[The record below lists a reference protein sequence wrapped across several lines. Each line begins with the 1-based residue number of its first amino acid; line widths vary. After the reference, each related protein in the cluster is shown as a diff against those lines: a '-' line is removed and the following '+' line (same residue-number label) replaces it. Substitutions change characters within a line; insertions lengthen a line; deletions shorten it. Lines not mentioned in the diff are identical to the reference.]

1 MSGRRPN
8 RREVAAAETRREILR
23 AARRLFAAHGYAGT
37 SLQQIAEE
45 SGVAVQTIYSSV
57 GSKAAL
63 VLALNDLI
71 DEEAGVAQLGAGVR
85 AETDPPTMIAK
96 AIHLTRQLNERC
108 GDLLQVLLSAAPA
121 EPDVAAAFADG
132 MRLARVRRPRND
144 PAPGSTGRPAG
155 RHDTGAGRRR
165 VRHDDVGAQLA
176 AAHPARRLDLRR
188 QRGVAHGIPHP
199 ASAGAQPL
207 SRQRPASGQPCPS
220 SRTGIRAS
228 TRTNRASARVVTD
241 PAGAVLGCGAG
252 QGQVRHSARP
262 EPLGTS
268 RGVGQAG
275 AVEENRTGGASMWTS
290 PSGLGAS

>member
-1 MSGRRPN
+1 MSVRRPN

-71 DEEAGVAQLGAGVR
+71 DEEAGVAELSAGVR

-108 GDLLQVLLSAAPA
+108 GDLLQVMLSAVPA

-132 MRLARVRRPRND
+132 MRRHESGVSALAQRLGALGALR
-144 PAPGSTGRPAG
+144 AG
-155 RHDTGAGRRR
+155 TTPER
-165 VRHDDVGAQLA
+165 
-176 AAHPARRLDLRR
+176 
-188 QRGVAHGIPHP
+188 
-199 ASAGAQPL
+199 AGA
-207 SRQRPASGQPCPS
+207 AF
-220 SRTGIRAS
+220 A
-228 TRTNRASARVVTD
+228 
-241 PAGAVLGCGAG
+241 
-252 QGQVRHSARP
+252 
-262 EPLGTS
+262 
-268 RGVGQAG
+268 
-275 AVEENRTGGASMWTS
+275 MMTS
-290 PSGLGAS
+290 PPSWQQLTQRSGWTFDDSEAWLTTSLTQLLLEPDP

>member
-1 MSGRRPN
+1 MSVRRPS

-71 DEEAGVAQLGAGVR
+71 DEEAGVAELSAGVR

-108 GDLLQVLLSAAPA
+108 GDLLQVMLSAVPA

-132 MRLARVRRPRND
+132 MRRHESGVSALAQRLGALGALR
-144 PAPGSTGRPAG
+144 AG
-155 RHDTGAGRRR
+155 TTPER
-165 VRHDDVGAQLA
+165 
-176 AAHPARRLDLRR
+176 
-188 QRGVAHGIPHP
+188 
-199 ASAGAQPL
+199 AGA
-207 SRQRPASGQPCPS
+207 AF
-220 SRTGIRAS
+220 A
-228 TRTNRASARVVTD
+228 
-241 PAGAVLGCGAG
+241 
-252 QGQVRHSARP
+252 
-262 EPLGTS
+262 
-268 RGVGQAG
+268 
-275 AVEENRTGGASMWTS
+275 MMTS
-290 PSGLGAS
+290 PPSWQQLTQRSGWTFDDSEAWLTTSLTQLLLEPDP